1 MSYRL
6 AGRGTD
12 FCSCNTPCPC
22 AFGQEPTGGTCKSV
36 ICFDIQEGELNGLDL
51 SGTRRC

>member
-6 AGRGTD
+6 AGRSTD

-22 AFGQEPTGGTCKSV
+22 AFGQEPTGGTCESLFCVGSFSKEV
-36 ICFDIQEGELNGLDL
+36 E
-51 SGTRRC
+51 SG